1 MFNGCSLD
9 QHLEKISSIGYRKL
23 KARESSFVFD
33 QTRIHSQLHLRLRQN
48 GNIWE
53 ERKVRITTSLPNV
66 IMDNVISQIIF
77 SVNGSFRKSHQ
88 MPCSIVN
95 SNWLLLSFDNA

>member
-53 ERKVRITTSLPNV
+53 ERKVRITTSSPNV
-66 IMDNVISQIIF
+66 ITDNVISQVML
-77 SVNGSFRKSHQ
+77 SVK
-88 MPCSIVN
+88 
-95 SNWLLLSFDNA
+95 